1 MTRQAELVSR
11 SVLLWLLLTH
21 VLVLLPLSPQLPPW
35 LLALL
40 VLTGVWRWCIAAKN
54 WRYPGKLMRLLLVLL
69 VCAGLLWGFRSGPN
83 LQAMLSLLVAGFVL
97 KLVELRR
104 SRDVYLWCYL
114 AYFVTATQF
123 LFAGSLP
130 SSLYGLFSLLA
141 VTGVLLTANASLVP
155 RSLWSRCRQLMGLTL
170 QALPIM
176 LLLFFLLPRLGALW
190 SVPLNKSA
198 GVTGVSD
205 SMSPGDF
212 SQLMRSGELAFRAR
226 FSGQTPPSRDLYW
239 RGLVFDAFDGRRWSH
254 SNDQQVQRGRA
265 SQQWPDWR
273 EALELNSAAVS
284 YQVLL
289 EPTANNW
296 LYGLAAFVQVP
307 PDSRVSPGLTL
318 YQQRPVNQRL
328 QYQVSSVLDYQLQPD
343 SLSAEQRALYTRL
356 PAGFNP
362 LTRRRA
368 QQWRSELSSEK
379 AVIDRLLAYYH
390 RRFRYTLQPPALGR
404 HSVDEFLWQSQAGFC
419 EHFAGS
425 FVFFMRAAGVP
436 ARVVVGYQG
445 GQLNPAQQYLA
456 VRQYDAHAWAEVWRA
471 GRGWVRVDPTAAVAP
486 ERIEQ
491 GVEYSLSDDDT
502 QLLGNG
508 LGRQFAWLATAQ
520 MRWDALNY
528 RWQLW
533 VMSYDKAAQQ
543 AFLSRWLG
551 HLAPWQIMLL
561 LLSGVALVVGVLLL
575 PLRFKRKPVGRFAA
589 ERAYARAC
597 SALEAQ
603 GVVREVGESAPAFAA
618 RVARLRP
625 DLAEQFTVLS
635 GLFEKAL
642 YANSNDALVRLQRAV
657 KRFKPRRAQR
667 LQQYV
672 DR

>member
-1 MTRQAELVSR
+1 MSRPAELVSR
-11 SVLLWLLLTH
+11 PVLRWLLSAQ
-21 VLVLLPLSPQLPPW
+21 VLVLLPLAPQLPPW

-40 VLTGVWRWCIAAKN
+40 VFTGVWRWCIAAQG

-130 SSLYGLFSLLA
+130 SSLYGLLSLLA
-141 VTGVLLTANASLVP
+141 VTGVLLTANAGLAP
-155 RSLWSRCRQLMGLTL
+155 RSLWSRCRQLMGLSL

-190 SVPLNKSA
+190 SVPLNQSA

-205 SMSPGDF
+205 SMAPGDF
-212 SQLMRSGELAFRAR
+212 SQLMRSGELAFRVR
-226 FSGQTPPSRDLYW
+226 FSGQTPPARDLYW
-239 RGLVFDAFDGRRWSH
+239 RGLVFDAFDGRRWSQ
-254 SNDQQVQRGRA
+254 SDYQQVRRGSA
-265 SQQWPDWR
+265 GQPWSDWR
-273 EALELNSAAVS
+273 EALQLNSPAVR

-289 EPTANNW
+289 EPTAKNW
-296 LYGLAAFVQVP
+296 LYGLAAFVEVP
-307 PDSRVSPGLTL
+307 PESKVSPGLTL
-318 YQQRPVNQRL
+318 YQQRPVNQRR
-328 QYQVSSVLDYQLQPD
+328 QYQVSSVLDYQLQPEG
-343 SLSAEQRALYTRL
+343 LSSQQRALYTRL
-356 PAGFNP
+356 PARFNP
-362 LTRRRA
+362 QTRRRA
-368 QQWRSELSSEK
+368 QQWRSALSSE
-379 AVIDRLLAYYH
+379 AALIERLLAYYH
-390 RRFRYTLQPPALGR
+390 QRFRYTLQPPTLGR

-425 FVFFMRAAGVP
+425 FVFFMRAAGIP

-445 GQLNPAQQYLA
+445 GQLNPEQQYLA
-456 VRQYDAHAWAEVWRA
+456 VRQYDAHAWAEVWLA

-491 GVEYSLSDDDT
+491 GVEHSLSDDDT
-502 QLLGNG
+502 QLLGNS
-508 LGRQFAWLATAQ
+508 LSRQFAWLARAQ

-533 VMSYDKAAQQ
+533 VMGYDKAAQQ

-551 HLAPWQIMLL
+551 GVAPWQIMLL
-561 LLSGVALVVGVLLL
+561 LLGGVALVMGVLLL
-575 PLRFKRKPVGRFAA
+575 PLRAKRKPAGRPA

-597 SALEAQ
+597 RALAAQ
-603 GVVREVGESAPAFAA
+603 GVVRQAGESAPAFAA

-625 DLAEQFTVLS
+625 DIAPQFTVLS
-635 GLFEKAL
+635 ELFEQAL
-642 YANSNDALVRLQRAV
+642 YAHSSGALTRLERAV
-657 KRFKPRRAQR
+657 KRFKPRRAPR
-667 LQQYV
+667 SNT
-672 DR
+672 